1 MSFIK
6 RWVLPGFLQYEGS
19 VNIQWL
25 PGDLGYLET
34 KQVDGGTE
42 FFAVDPENEERTSLF
57 TNRQL
62 RVLTK
67 ALEQEYGVELDA
79 LPFLSFDFVMQNQAI
94 FFEYNERDHIFHL
107 DDLTLRALYKPA
119 VERAPYTEE
128 LMRRMET
135 SQLWNGTYS
144 HDYRWFA
151 HVKGYDIY
159 VFNTET
165 QEEKRLTYGS
175 EEQMNGRPSWVY
187 PEEFGQRD
195 AYWFSPDNQKN
206 CLLAVP

>member
-1 MSFIK
+1 MIHRIYHKKSMNKMSIKNYIFTLLALFIALQIPIFSTTVVVYAQDQL
-6 RWVLPGFLQYEGS
+6 RGFELYQEMGTPGFLQYEGS
-19 VNIQWL
+19 ANIQWL

-79 LPFLSFDFVMQNQAI
+79 LPFSSFDFVMQNQAI

-107 DDLTLRALYKPA
+107 DYLTLHK
-119 VERAPYTEE
+119 
-128 LMRRMET
+128 
-135 SQLWNGTYS
+135 
-144 HDYRWFA
+144 
-151 HVKGYDIY
+151 
-159 VFNTET
+159 
-165 QEEKRLTYGS
+165 
-175 EEQMNGRPSWVY
+175 
-187 PEEFGQRD
+187 
-195 AYWFSPDNQKN
+195 
-206 CLLAVP
+206 